1 MYKILF
7 PIDGS
12 DLSSKAVKQ
21 GMALAKALKAT
32 AVGLHVIPEFH
43 MKQDEG
49 FMVPD
54 PPAHK
59 KAVED
64 EAKARARGVVAAV
77 EEEARSA
84 GVPCECT
91 VEINDVIYEQII
103 DTAQK
108 KNCDLIVM
116 ASHGRTGVAALL
128 LASETA
134 KVLTH
139 SKLPVLVVR

>member
-1 MYKILF
+1 MHKILF

-12 DLSSKAVKQ
+12 DLSRKAVKQ
-21 GMALAKALKAT
+21 GMVYAKALRAT

-59 KAVED
+59 GQVED
-64 EAKARARGVVAAV
+64 EARAKARGIVAAV
-77 EEEARSA
+77 EEEAKNA
-84 GVPCECT
+84 GVPCECS
-91 VEINDVIYEQII
+91 VEINDVTYEQII
-103 DTAQK
+103 DTAEK
-108 KNCDLIVM
+108 KHCDLIVM
-116 ASHGRTGVAALL
+116 ASHGRAGVAALL
-128 LASETA
+128 LGSETA

-139 SKLPVLVVR
+139 TKLPVLVVR